1 MEKPSQPK
9 RPPEDSVVVVLLDR
23 RIVQMR
29 RMLALMKP
37 TTPTD
42 TLKLLRE
49 RFPDVPLSE
58 RVRALTRPPA

>member
-1 MEKPSQPK
+1 MEKPSQPDL
-9 RPPEDSVVVVLLDR
+9 PPEDNVVVALLDR

-37 TTPTD
+37 ASPTD
-42 TLKLLRE
+42 TLRLLRE
-49 RFPDVPLSE
+49 RFPDIPLSE